1 MNQRLHDA
9 NERRIDSWRDYLSL
23 SVSLSFELGRTRLKF
38 RELLEIRP
46 DTILKLPRS
55 TGEGV
60 DVFADNQPLVRGEI
74 VVLEDRA
81 GVRINSVIT
90 QEDR

>member
-1 MNQRLHDA
+1 MNQRLHEA
-9 NERRIDSWRDYLSL
+9 NERRIESWRDYLSL
-23 SVSLSFELGRTRLKF
+23 SIRLSFELGRTRLKF
-38 RELLEIRP
+38 RELLEIKA
-46 DTILKLPRS
+46 DSILKLPRS

-60 DVFADNQPLVRGEI
+60 DVFADDQPLVRGEI
-74 VVLEDRA
+74 VVIEDRA